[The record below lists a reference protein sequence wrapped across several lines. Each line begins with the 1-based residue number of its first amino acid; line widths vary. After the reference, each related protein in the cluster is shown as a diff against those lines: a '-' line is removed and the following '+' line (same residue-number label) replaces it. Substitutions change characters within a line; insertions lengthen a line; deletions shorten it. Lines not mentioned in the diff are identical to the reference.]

1 MITFKTRSLLSS
13 VLLLF
18 ALLAV
23 PAFAQ
28 YTSWQD
34 IPIPV
39 LPAFHPKEPKRI
51 ALPNGMVIF
60 LQEDHELPFINGVM
74 RIRGGSISEPA
85 EKTGL
90 VELYGEVWRT
100 GGTKSQTGDQMDDFL
115 ESRAAKVETGG
126 GGDSTTLGWS
136 CLKGDFDAVFKLAV
150 DLLHD
155 PEFRP
160 DKLDL
165 AQKEA
170 YDDISRRN
178 DNPSQIAGRESVKL
192 AYGANN
198 PYARSTE
205 YKTIGA
211 VTRDD
216 LQSWHK
222 KYVHPNNIILGVSG
236 DFDAA
241 AMEATLRKAFES
253 WPKGPAAAKENI
265 AFTPAKSGYYLV
277 TKEDVNQSNIR
288 MVELGTERRNPDYYA
303 IEVFNEAFG
312 GGFSSRLF
320 QDIRTKRGLAYA
332 VGGGIGTAFDHPGIV
347 RLVMSTKSESTIEA
361 IQALFENV
369 DTLKSKPIS
378 EDEIKR
384 AKDGILNSFIFN
396 FDTPEKV
403 LRERMAYEFYGYPPD
418 FLEKYRAGVEKVTAD
433 DVNKIPGKYLHKDKL
448 AVLVVGNQKDFD
460 KPLSSLG
467 TVTNIDLTIPPP
479 PAETSE
485 QGGGAASGE
494 AKSAV
499 TAPSS
504 SNAEGLALIRKVA
517 DAMGG
522 EAKLKSI
529 HALHAKLQQGEAGPP
544 LDVTIQFPDRMRVN
558 IETPDGAMAMVF
570 TEKAAFMAAQ
580 GQVRDIPESRKK
592 ESLEQIK
599 RDLVFIA
606 QHADDPSFKFAA
618 NGSEKIGD
626 VEAKVLD
633 ISSQGVPMR
642 WYVDPAS
649 GRILREVYP
658 TVGRSGPD
666 VGQTDVAEWKSFD
679 GVNLPA
685 KRMNKQNGE
694 NASVVEFVE
703 IHFNPQ
709 VDSKIFDKPAAG
721 SQSSQ

>member
-1 MITFKTRSLLSS
+1 MTTFKTRSLLVSIS
-13 VLLLF
+13 LLLT
-18 ALLAV
+18 LLAA

-28 YTSWQD
+28 YTSWQQ
-34 IPIPV
+34 IPIPP

-51 ALPNGMVIF
+51 ALPNGMIIF
-60 LQEDHELPFINGVM
+60 LQEDHELPFINGVI

-90 VELYGEVWRT
+90 VGLYGEVWRT

-115 ESRAAKVETGG
+115 ESRAAKVETSG

-136 CLKGDFDAVFKLAV
+136 CLKGDSDAVFKLTV
-150 DLLHD
+150 DLLRN

-170 YDDISRRN
+170 FDDISRRN
-178 DNPSQIAGRESVKL
+178 DNPSSIAGRESIKL

-198 PYARSTE
+198 PYARSDE
-205 YKTIGA
+205 YKTIA
-211 VTRDD
+211 AITRDD
-216 LQSWHK
+216 LQNWHK
-222 KYVHPNNIILGVSG
+222 KYVYPNNIILGVSG

-253 WPKGPAAAKENI
+253 WPKGPVAAQENI
-265 AFTPAKSGYYLV
+265 SFTPAKSGFYLV
-277 TKEDVNQSNIR
+277 EKDDVNQSNIR

-347 RLVMSTKSESTIEA
+347 RLVMSTKSESTIES

-369 DTLKSKPIS
+369 EMLKSKPITD
-378 EDEIKR
+378 DEIKR

-418 FLEKYRAGVEKVTAD
+418 FLEKFRAGIEKVTPD

-467 TVTNIDLTIPPP
+467 AVNNIDVSIPPP
-479 PAETSE
+479 PAEAADQSE
-485 QGGGAASGE
+485 GATPGHANNT
-494 AKSAV
+494 V
-499 TAPSS
+499 TAPTA
-504 SNAEGLALIRKVA
+504 SNAEGMALIRKVA
-517 DAMGG
+517 DALGG
-522 EAKLKSI
+522 EAKLKSV
-529 HALHAKLQQGEAGPP
+529 HGLHAKLQQGEAAPP

-558 IETPDGAMAMVF
+558 IDTPEGSMAMVF
-570 TEKAAFMAAQ
+570 TDKSAFMAAQ

-599 RDLVFIA
+599 RDIVFIA

-618 NGSEKIGD
+618 NGTEKIGD
-626 VEAKVLD
+626 VETKILD

-642 WYVDPAS
+642 WYVDPQS
-649 GRILREVYP
+649 GRIVRELYP
-658 TVGRSGPD
+658 AMGRNGP
-666 VGQTDVAEWKSFD
+666 VIGQTDVTEWKSFD
-679 GVNLPA
+679 GINLPA
-685 KRMNKQNGE
+685 KRINKQNGE
-694 NASVVEFVE
+694 DSSVVEFVE

-709 VDSKIFDKPAAG
+709 VDSKAFDKPDAQPAP
-721 SQSSQ
+721 SH